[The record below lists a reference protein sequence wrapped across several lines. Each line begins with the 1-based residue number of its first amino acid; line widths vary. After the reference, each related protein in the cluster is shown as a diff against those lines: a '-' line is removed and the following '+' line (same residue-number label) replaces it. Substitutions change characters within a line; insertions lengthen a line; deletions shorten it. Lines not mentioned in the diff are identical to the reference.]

1 METYLA
7 ATFAIA
13 FLVAFVWCCIVDS
26 IDIKVSRKT
35 TFIVRCKNC
44 RKYDL
49 ETQCCKF
56 WPDQGYRH
64 PDHFCAEGKRRDD
77 HETDCHEAD

>member
-1 METYLA
+1 MLTVQDLLTLGVRVIQCAKCE
-7 ATFAIA
+7 
-13 FLVAFVWCCIVDS
+13 
-26 IDIKVSRKT
+26 KVEV
-35 TFIVRCKNC
+35 IRCHEC

-49 ETQCCKF
+49 ETQRCKF
-56 WPDQGYRH
+56 WPDEGYRH